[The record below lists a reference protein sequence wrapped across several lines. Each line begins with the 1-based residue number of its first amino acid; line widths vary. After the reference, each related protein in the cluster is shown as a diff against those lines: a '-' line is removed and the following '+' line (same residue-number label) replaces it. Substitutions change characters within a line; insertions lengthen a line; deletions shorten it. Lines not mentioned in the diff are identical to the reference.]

1 MFHKVVLEN
10 GIRVVSFPMPEMRSV
25 SVGLW
30 IEAGSRHENLE
41 NNGISHFI
49 EHLLFKGTE
58 KRSAKKIAE
67 IFDSIGGQ
75 INAFTGKEAT
85 CFYTKT
91 LSKYLELSIDVLSDI
106 FFHSLINP
114 SEMELEKSVV
124 IEEIHMYEDSPEEIV
139 HDLVT
144 ELAWKKSLG
153 YPILGTLDNI
163 QNMTRKDIVDYKNL
177 HYTPNRVVIAVAGN
191 YDEKKLDKLIRKYFA
206 DWKADFSKVTY
217 EENLFHA
224 GEQFVE
230 KDTEQAHFCISYP
243 GLKSKDDLT
252 YSALALNNILGGGMS
267 SRLFQEIRE
276 KRGLAY
282 SVYTYVTSYKEEGLF
297 TIYGGI
303 NPENYTKVMAL
314 LNAEIEKI
322 FHKQPSAREIKNA
335 KEQLKGN
342 FLLGLE
348 NTTSIMSYIG
358 KSELL
363 WNEIET
369 FEEVIEKIEKIDDES
384 IGVVKEKIFAEGETA
399 KVVIGEVEA

>member
-1 MFHKVVLEN
+1 MFHKIQLDN

-30 IEAGSRHENLE
+30 IEAGSRHENLS

-58 KRSAKKIAE
+58 TRTAKKIAE

-91 LSKYLELSIDVLSDI
+91 LSNYLELSLDVLSDI
-106 FFHSLINP
+106 FFNSLINP
-114 SEMELEKSVV
+114 SEMELEKSVI

-139 HDLVT
+139 HDLLT

-153 YPILGTLDNI
+153 YPILGSVDNI

-177 HYTPNRVVIAVAGN
+177 HYTPNRVVIAIAGN
-191 YDEKKLDKLIRKYFA
+191 YDEKELDELVKKYFSNWDA
-206 DWKADFSKVTY
+206 KPTKVKY
-217 EENLFHA
+217 EKNEFNP
-224 GEQFVE
+224 GEQFIE
-230 KDTEQAHFCISYP
+230 KDTEQAHFCIAYP
-243 GLKSKDDLT
+243 GLKSKDELA
-252 YSALALNNILGGGMS
+252 YSSLAINNILGGGMS

-282 SVYTYVTSYKEEGLF
+282 SVYTYTTSYKEEGLF

-303 NPENYTKVMAL
+303 NPENYSKVVAL

-322 FHKQPSAREIKNA
+322 LHQQPSAQEIKNA

-363 WNEIET
+363 WNTIET
-369 FEEVIEKIEKIDDES
+369 FDEVIEKIEKIDDES
-384 IGVVKEKIFAEGETA
+384 IEIVKKKIFADGKTA
-399 KVVIGEVEA
+399 KVVIMK

>member
-163 QNMTRKDIVDYKNL
+163 QNMTRKDIVDYKTL

>member
-1 MFHKVVLEN
+1 MFHKIQLEN

-30 IEAGSRHENLE
+30 IEAGSRHETLE
-41 NNGISHFI
+41 NNGVSHFI

-58 KRSAKKIAE
+58 TRTARKIAE

-91 LSKYLELSIDVLSDI
+91 LSNYLELSLDVLSDI

-114 SEMELEKSVV
+114 EEMELEKSVV

-153 YPILGTLDNI
+153 YPILGPVDNI
-163 QNMTRKDIVDYKNL
+163 QNMTRKDVVDYKTL

-191 YDEKKLDKLIRKYFA
+191 YDQKELDKLVRKYFS
-206 DWKADFSKVTY
+206 DWQAAHSKVSY
-217 EENLFHA
+217 EENEFHA
-224 GEQFVE
+224 GEQFIQR
-230 KDTEQAHFCISYP
+230 DTEQAHFCISYP
-243 GLKSKDDLT
+243 GLKSRDELS

-282 SVYTYVTSYKEEGLF
+282 SVYTYITSYKKEGLF

-303 NPENYTKVMAL
+303 NPENYTKVNAL

-322 FHKQPSAREIKNA
+322 LHQQPSAQEIKNA

-363 WNEIET
+363 WKEIET
-369 FEEVIEKIEKIDDES
+369 FDEVIEKIEKIDDES
-384 IGVVKEKIFAEGETA
+384 IGVVKKKIFADGETA
-399 KVVIGEVEA
+399 RVVIMK

>member
-1 MFHKVVLEN
+1 MFHKRVLEN
-10 GIRVVSFPMPEMRSV
+10 GVRVVSFPMPEMRSV

-30 IEAGSRHENLE
+30 IETGSRQENLS

-58 KRSAKKIAE
+58 TRSARKIAE

-91 LSKYLELSIDVLSDI
+91 LSKHLELSIDVLSDI
-106 FFHSLINP
+106 FFNSLINP
-114 SEMELEKSVV
+114 QEMELEKSVV

-144 ELAWKKSLG
+144 ELTWKKSLG
-153 YPILGTLDNI
+153 YPILGSLDNI
-163 QNMTRKDIVDYKNL
+163 QNMTRKDIVEYKNF

-191 YDEKKLDKLIRKYFA
+191 YDEKELDRLVEKYFL
-206 DWKADFSKVTY
+206 DWNADFSKAIYVK
-217 EENLFHA
+217 NDFHS

-243 GLKSKDDLT
+243 GLKSHDELS
-252 YSALALNNILGGGMS
+252 YSGLALNNILGGGMS

-282 SVYTYVTSYKEEGLF
+282 SVYTYMTSYKEEGIF

-303 NPENYTKVMAL
+303 NPENYNKVIAL
-314 LNAEIEKI
+314 LNVEIEKI
-322 FHKQPSAREIKNA
+322 LHCQPSAQEICNA

-363 WNEIET
+363 RNEIES
-369 FEEVIEKIEKIDDES
+369 FDEVIEKIEKIDDDS
-384 IGVVKEKIFAEGETA
+384 IAEVKKKIFEEGNTA
-399 KVVIGEVEA
+399 KVVIGKV

>member
-1 MFHKVVLEN
+1 M
-10 GIRVVSFPMPEMRSV
+10 
-25 SVGLW
+25 
-30 IEAGSRHENLE
+30 
-41 NNGISHFI
+41 
-49 EHLLFKGTE
+49 
-58 KRSAKKIAE
+58 
-67 IFDSIGGQ
+67 
-75 INAFTGKEAT
+75 
-85 CFYTKT
+85 
-91 LSKYLELSIDVLSDI
+91 DVLSDI

-114 SEMELEKSVV
+114 EEMELEKSVV

-163 QNMTRKDIVDYKNL
+163 QNMTRNDIVEYKNL

-191 YDEKKLDKLIRKYFA
+191 YDEKELDKLVRKYFSN
-206 DWKADFSKVTY
+206 WESDFSKLVY
-217 EENLFHA
+217 EENEFHP
-224 GEQFVE
+224 GEQFVK

-243 GLKSKDDLT
+243 GLKSRDEHS
-252 YSALALNNILGGGMS
+252 YSALAINNILGGGMS

-282 SVYTYVTSYKEEGLF
+282 SVYTYITSYKKEGLF

-303 NPENYTKVMAL
+303 NPENYTKVLAL

-322 FHKQPSAREIKNA
+322 LHQQPSPQEIKNA

-369 FEEVIEKIEKIDDES
+369 FDEVIEKIEKIDDES
-384 IGVVKEKIFAEGETA
+384 IEFVKKQIFAEGKTA
-399 KVVIGEVEA
+399 KVVITK